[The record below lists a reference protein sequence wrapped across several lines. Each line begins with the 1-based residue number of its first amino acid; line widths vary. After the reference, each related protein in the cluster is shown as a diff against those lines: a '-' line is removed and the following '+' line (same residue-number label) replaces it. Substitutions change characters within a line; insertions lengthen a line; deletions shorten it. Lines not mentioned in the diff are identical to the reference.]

1 MHADLEARPVMSS
14 PFDPPEP
21 MDYHDHNYAMEDG
34 HGGMCATG
42 SGGLSPCALVPRRQ
56 GEGGG
61 ARVIL
66 FLPLSA

>member
-34 HGGMCATG
+34 RKGLCATG
-42 SGGLSPCALVPRRQ
+42 RSLSCAYRAPQ
-56 GEGGG
+56 GRG
-61 ARVIL
+61 AGTHTRVVL